1 MTGVQTCALP
11 IYLCHRTCDEGML
24 VFNEKNGQT
33 SLLSDKSAF
42 VLSCLSQRN
51 QGHELEGEV
60 DLRIACAMNNESDL
74 AEFNLIVAALRTS
87 GLIIGG

>member
-1 MTGVQTCALP
+1 
-11 IYLCHRTCDEGML
+11 ML

-42 VLSCLSQRN
+42 VLSCLSQRS
-51 QGHELEGEV
+51 QRDEV